1 MKWPHV
7 NPETGKA
14 FHHIEK
20 NSQNQLNHRIL
31 TGSAIMTEFKVS
43 SLIRQYRGLI
53 LLSALTSVMFSS
65 LALTMPMMLKV
76 VIDRVLPSRDWAL
89 FFLLAAVMIA
99 IYILRFTMRIITG
112 NLGTYTVTRILL
124 DVRQR
129 IFKHLQNLSLRF
141 YEEYRTGKLISN
153 VISDVALLQGLI
165 SLCISMVDQ
174 FFTMAFITF
183 AVFFINWKLALIAM
197 CALPI
202 HFINFFIFNKIIRKN
217 ALLMQEKMSEISANL
232 AETINGIR
240 VVKSFSKGRAESLHF
255 FKNMRPTL
263 ELAIKMNQEGNVC
276 HGIYEMLTLF
286 TYLIVIC
293 GGIFAVG
300 NDFSIGDFVAFY
312 TYIGLQV
319 GPIAVLAAQMNVLS
333 QGLAGAQRIMKLLK
347 VIPDITDAP
356 DAVDAGR
363 LTGRISFDHVSF
375 KYADTPVLRD
385 FSLRIEP
392 GEKVALVGPSGC
404 GKSTISNLL
413 LRFYDVCD
421 GSIKVDGEDIRTFT
435 QDSYRANIGVVL
447 QEPFLF
453 SGTIRDNLA
462 YARPNASMEEIRK
475 AAELANVAEFV
486 EKLDKKYDTVIG
498 ENGASLSGG
507 QKQRIAIARA
517 VLKNPGILLL
527 DEATSALDTVS
538 EKLVQQSLDTL
549 MEGRTTIIIAH
560 RLSTIRNADKIV
572 VLKSGQIEQLGT
584 HDELMAQDGTYREL
598 YTTQQKAAAEDSMND
613 HDNIFYQQHPK
624 ALEMER
630 ISKQRWK

>member
-1 MKWPHV
+1 
-7 NPETGKA
+7 
-14 FHHIEK
+14 
-20 NSQNQLNHRIL
+20 
-31 TGSAIMTEFKVS
+31 MTEFKVS

-404 GKSTISNLL
+404 GKSTIRNLL

-527 DEATSALDTVS
+527 DEATSALYTVS

>member
-1 MKWPHV
+1 
-7 NPETGKA
+7 
-14 FHHIEK
+14 
-20 NSQNQLNHRIL
+20 
-31 TGSAIMTEFKVS
+31 MTEFKVS

-65 LALTMPMMLKV
+65 LALTMQMMLKV

-385 FSLRIEP
+385 FSLKIEP

>member
-1 MKWPHV
+1 
-7 NPETGKA
+7 
-14 FHHIEK
+14 
-20 NSQNQLNHRIL
+20 
-31 TGSAIMTEFKVS
+31 
-43 SLIRQYRGLI
+43 
-53 LLSALTSVMFSS
+53 MFSS

-462 YARPNASMEEIRK
+462 YARPNASMEVIRK

-486 EKLDKKYDTVIG
+486 ENLDKKYDTVIG

-549 MEGRTTIIIAH
+549 MERRTTIIIAH